1 MPKQKEEEQEE
12 IKKEVKLKYSWGE
25 VITGT
30 APAIMVDGKPMTEQ
44 EALIEIL
51 NKLDKI
57 EKSVA

>member
-1 MPKQKEEEQEE
+1 MVEDKKEAE
-12 IKKEVKLKYSWGE
+12 KKEVKAKFGMGE

-30 APAIMVDGKPMTEQ
+30 APAILQDGKPITEQ
-44 EALIEIL
+44 EALILIL